1 MSYYLSSTLF
11 FIACLK
17 TVDSQYLRG
26 LSNHGSYTENGMTYN
41 VLKFNDDCMTILSLV
56 QCKNRVKICDEF
68 PDGICEGDP
77 KGWLD
82 TCSFTYCPSMGSSIE
97 ETVRVAEALFESNNK
112 FDVTDT
118 EVSIP
123 GITPANTSL
132 ETLPIVEPVSEP
144 GSEPV
149 SEPVVEPESGS
160 NTAETVSSSD
170 ASSADT
176 DEDTDEDTDKK
187 NKKEKKVKKEKK
199 DKKEKED
206 EKLLKE
212 EKKKEEKRNRKS
224 GLSANS
230 STDTASIPEDT

>member
-144 GSEPV
+144 
-149 SEPVVEPESGS
+149 VVEPESGS

-187 NKKEKKVKKEKK
+187 NKKEKK

-212 EKKKEEKRNRKS
+212 EKKKKKKEEKRNRKS
-224 GLSANS
+224 GLTANS

>member
-144 GSEPV
+144 
-149 SEPVVEPESGS
+149 VVEPESGS

-199 DKKEKED
+199 DKED

-212 EKKKEEKRNRKS
+212 EKKKKEKEEKRNRKS
-224 GLSANS
+224 GLTANS

>member
-144 GSEPV
+144 
-149 SEPVVEPESGS
+149 VVEPESGS

-187 NKKEKKVKKEKK
+187 NKKEKK

-212 EKKKEEKRNRKS
+212 EKKKKEKEEKRNRKS
-224 GLSANS
+224 GLTANS